1 MVEYYSVT
9 GVCLA
14 CVAGIGCTCWL
25 SRVNLIQ
32 IIKIILIQ
40 IIKINLIQIIT
51 IILIQIIKINLIQI
65 IKII

>member
-25 SRVNLIQ
+25 SRVDLIQ
-32 IIKIILIQ
+32 IIKL
-40 IIKINLIQIIT
+40 
-51 IILIQIIKINLIQI
+51 LIQIIKINLIQI

>member
-25 SRVNLIQ
+25 SRVDLIQ
-32 IIKIILIQ
+32 IIKLLIQ
-40 IIKINLIQIIT
+40 IIKIN
-51 IILIQIIKINLIQI
+51 LIQIIKINLIQI